1 MQFGHNPL
9 GIPIDPSIL
18 QKKPSAQ
25 SFVQHW
31 LNTVCTHD
39 PQAITNLYL
48 SDGVLLG
55 TVAEKIKYGQAEIR
69 SYFDMFVQKKPCGVI
84 TTMTSVDYHGVSVV
98 NGTYVFELSENGTTI
113 QVPARFTF
121 VLRQVRNGWQIDTHH
136 SSAQP

>member
-1 MQFGHNPL
+1 MDF
-9 GIPIDPSIL
+9 SFL
-18 QKKPSAQ
+18 QNKSSAQ

-31 LNTVCTHD
+31 LDTVCTND

-55 TVAEKIKYGQAEIR
+55 TVAENIKYGQAEIR

-98 NGTYVFELSENGTTI
+98 NGTYVFELTEDGNTM

-121 VLRQVRNGWQIDTHH
+121 VLRQVGNGWRIDTHH